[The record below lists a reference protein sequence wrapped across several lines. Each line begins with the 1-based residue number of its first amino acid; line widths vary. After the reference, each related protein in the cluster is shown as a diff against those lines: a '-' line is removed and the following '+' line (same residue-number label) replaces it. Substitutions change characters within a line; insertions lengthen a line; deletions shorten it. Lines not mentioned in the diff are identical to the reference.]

1 MKNFIKSINKLIVD
15 FSLKI
20 LLHLILITFLITFL
34 MESNFL
40 VKNSQNPDSSNNY
53 YRSSTTLIEFHTYCL
68 LSIIVWLSIIV

>member
-20 LLHLILITFLITFL
+20 LLHLILITFL

-53 YRSSTTLIEFHTYCL
+53 YRSSTTLIEFHTYNR
-68 LSIIVWLSIIV
+68 LSIIV